1 MTSSYT
7 LNQGIEK
14 PAAGDQSGTWGATVN
29 TNMDI
34 IDRVVSGV
42 GALTLTGSTTTLT
55 TTDGTLSDGMYRV
68 LVLGDGGDLGS
79 NNTITISPNDA
90 DKLYLVYNNLT
101 ADRSAIFSQG
111 SGDNA
116 TVENGETAWIY
127 ADGAGSGAA
136 VRVATSS
143 TKLLDQDGDTG
154 IRVEEGGDDDDTI
167 RFDIA
172 GAEDFTMSAN
182 SLNVLTGSVLAL
194 PDAAVATPALTNTGD
209 LNTGLYFPAADTL
222 GVTTGGTEQFRFGSN
237 PIPGGSKNMLI
248 NGSMAIAQRGSL
260 TGQGGADFYTT
271 CDRWKLDDT
280 AGAQARYTTSQGTS
294 GGVSGKDPWLSINVT
309 TAEAAVASGEKNGWN
324 QFVEGNNTRQIINS
338 SGQIKAS
345 AVSFDVKFKK
355 GGGSSLS
362 APYTMCMTLICE
374 NNAYGWVEEISI
386 TADDTWEH
394 KSFDITALA
403 QAASDVDTSSGY
415 RLQFMMFAGATYN
428 DGSAGWNSNGG
439 GDPATSN
446 QDNLADA
453 TGNILGITNVQ
464 WEVGSVAT
472 DFAHEDIGTALN
484 ECQRYYCEVG
494 VGSCGGALSTSQAI
508 FGVQY
513 PVEMR
518 ATPTVALLDTT
529 FYVVDTGGSGLV
541 GAPNAIYSSVINST
555 GCLLYVNGWS
565 GGNALT
571 QHRPLIIYNY
581 GTNPFSFSA
590 EL

>member
-1 MTSSYT
+1 MSINRDFADLARSS
-7 LNQGIEK
+7 Q
-14 PAAGDQSGTWGATVN
+14 
-29 TNMDI
+29 
-34 IDRVVSGV
+34 
-42 GALTLTGSTTTLT
+42 
-55 TTDGTLSDGMYRV
+55 
-68 LVLGDGGDLGS
+68 
-79 NNTITISPNDA
+79 
-90 DKLYLVYNNLT
+90 
-101 ADRSAIFSQG
+101 
-111 SGDNA
+111 
-116 TVENGETAWIY
+116 
-127 ADGAGSGAA
+127 
-136 VRVATSS
+136 
-143 TKLLDQDGDTG
+143 
-154 IRVEEGGDDDDTI
+154 
-167 RFDIA
+167 
-172 GAEDFTMSAN
+172 
-182 SLNVLTGSVLAL
+182 
-194 PDAAVATPALTNTGD
+194 
-209 LNTGLYFPAADTL
+209 
-222 GVTTGGTEQFRFGSN
+222 
-237 PIPGGSKNMLI
+237 PGRNMLI

-338 SGQIKAS
+338 SGQMKAS

-355 GGGSSLS
+355 GVGSSLS

-415 RLQFMMFAGATYN
+415 RLQFMMFAGTTYN

-464 WEVGSVAT
+464 WEVDGGT
-472 DFAHEDIGTALN
+472 EFEHEDIGTALN
-484 ECQRYYCEVG
+484 RCYRYYERLTPNT
-494 VGSCGGALSTSQAI
+494 ATNQAI
-508 FGVQY
+508 FQAY
-513 PVEMR
+513 N
-518 ATPTVALLDTT
+518 AISTVASGIFNYTHKRAAPTLTFTAGATFEVRHEVATAVCTNASLSGSTDEDRCLCNFTVSSGLTSGEGCVIRRNDTDTT
-529 FYVVDTGGSGLV
+529 YIEV
-541 GAPNAIYSSVINST
+541 
-555 GCLLYVNGWS
+555 
-565 GGNALT
+565 
-571 QHRPLIIYNY
+571 
-581 GTNPFSFSA
+581 SA